1 MAKVRRRRTSSKCSD
16 INLDYGISS
25 GVWLIQNHRVRLVR
39 LAHLL
44 SPNKDSLLAQKE
56 VVSEDCNARSQSS
69 AVGESEQ
76 FGNVCSS
83 DADSQYIFLL
93 NY

>member
-39 LAHLL
+39 LHLL